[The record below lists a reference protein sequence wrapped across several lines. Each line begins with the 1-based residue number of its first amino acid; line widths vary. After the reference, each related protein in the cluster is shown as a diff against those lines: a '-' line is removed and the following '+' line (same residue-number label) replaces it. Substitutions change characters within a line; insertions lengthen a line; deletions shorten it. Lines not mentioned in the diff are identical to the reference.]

1 MSEKRFTV
9 SFDEIKQRIKH
20 NDTLN
25 PLLKQMVD
33 DGLSEDE
40 AVSIMVE
47 VAMNNIFGG

>member
-9 SFDEIKQRIKH
+9 SFEEIKKRIKH

-40 AVSIMVE
+40 AVSIMIRL
-47 VAMNNIFGG
+47 AMNNIFGG